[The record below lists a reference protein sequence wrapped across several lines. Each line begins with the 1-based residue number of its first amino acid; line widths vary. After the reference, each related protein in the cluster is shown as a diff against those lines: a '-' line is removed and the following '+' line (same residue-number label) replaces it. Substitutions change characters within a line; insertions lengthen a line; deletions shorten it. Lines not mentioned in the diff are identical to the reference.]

1 MAKCK
6 TTLEKTSYLYVE
18 DGNDFNHI
26 IDEILLII
34 NHKIKD
40 IYV

>member
-18 DGNDFNHI
+18 DGKDLNHI
-26 IDEILLII
+26 IDEILDIT
-34 NHKIKD
+34 IKKLRKE
-40 IYV
+40 